1 MSIEDRFK
9 FFDDL
14 SILEIINLLTI
25 GLSSFNI
32 KSQVA
37 SDIQDNNMYIPP
49 ENLKSQQFLKEIDAW
64 TQNQKMKINSK
75 KSKTMI
81 FNFSRNHQFSTR
93 LELSGEILEIVND
106 TKLLGTVISSDLRWE
121 KNTQNIVKKANR
133 RMEILRKISNFGA
146 SYSDLKTIYI
156 AYIRSILEQSCTV
169 WNSGLTE
176 ENAKDI
182 ERVQKSALKLIL
194 AEKYQNY
201 ENALNILELETLASR
216 RKTLCLEFAKKCL
229 KNVKMKCLFSE
240 NVKIHEMKTKRE
252 KFKVNHAKTSRL
264 MNSPITYMQSSFF

>member
-1 MSIEDRFK
+1 
-9 FFDDL
+9 
-14 SILEIINLLTI
+14 
-25 GLSSFNI
+25 
-32 KSQVA
+32 
-37 SDIQDNNMYIPP
+37 MYIPP

-106 TKLLGTVISSDLRWE
+106 TKLLGTVISNDLRWE

-146 SYSDLKTIYI
+146 SYNDLKTIYI

-176 ENAKDI
+176 ENVKDI

-240 NVKIHEMKTKRE
+240 NVKIHEMKTRKRE

-264 MNSPITYMQSSFF
+264 MNSPIIYMQRLLNEQ